1 MTSGGRKCRW
11 ERVCLVAWTITS
23 ERSRLTFLFS
33 MPHLCVMG
41 DGIVGS
47 CGKSA
52 QPLEMV
58 YQTKYL
64 AVSPV
69 MDNYEQ
75 LGPELFGRSLSSQ
88 FHNKNLMGK
97 LGLQWMKLDR
107 LYPSLVS
114 QFDEN
119 VGSDSQTFIF
129 QSQMLFIK
137 VRENIALRKIC
148 QNSTCEISM

>member
-11 ERVCLVAWTITS
+11 ERVRLVAWTITS
-23 ERSRLTFLFS
+23 ERSRLTFLSS

-69 MDNYEQ
+69 MDNFEQ
-75 LGPELFGRSLSSQ
+75 LYLELLED
-88 FHNKNLMGK
+88 L
-97 LGLQWMKLDR
+97 LI
-107 LYPSLVS
+107 P
-114 QFDEN
+114 
-119 VGSDSQTFIF
+119 
-129 QSQMLFIK
+129 
-137 VRENIALRKIC
+137 
-148 QNSTCEISM
+148 IS